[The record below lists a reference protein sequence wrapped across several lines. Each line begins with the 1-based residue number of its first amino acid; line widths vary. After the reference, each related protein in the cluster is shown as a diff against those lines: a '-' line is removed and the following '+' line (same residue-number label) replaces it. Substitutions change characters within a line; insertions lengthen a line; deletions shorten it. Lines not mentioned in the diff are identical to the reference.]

1 MGRKGKWIVALK
13 RVFSSTSNQKPEIK
27 GEDGSFVKEEEEEE
41 KKKKKKRDAGKPTGN
56 CSTKSA
62 THLHKRLSGIERIL
76 GEAKWERHGL
86 NLAAPVEVQFPGGTR
101 KEKVLPLP
109 PRSAPSEKQADEQPI
124 DPLPRIAI
132 RCLQRSAIRIQAAYR
147 GYKARKSF
155 RALLRL
161 HRTIR
166 GPGVMRQTMNAM
178 RLMQLVTR
186 VQSQICQRRAQGMAE
201 TRWEW
206 DASLLST
213 EELNARLQKKVEGIV
228 KRERALAYATSHQMG
243 QSAKERAATP
253 LAKAN
258 APTWEQAGR
267 HRRSPRFGHDN
278 HMMNWEGSCHLPL
291 RDDESLTSCPAFTVP
306 SYMAPTLSARAKVKD
321 YKFYKESP
329 KMETKKRFS
338 FGLTQNI
345 ETLKWKKS
353 SQPAT
358 KESNHQIIRGK
369 HRMTNSLGSLSV
381 ESTASLP
388 VGIRRKPFE

>member
-86 NLAAPVEVQFPGGTR
+86 NLAAPKREGSS
-101 KEKVLPLP
+101 
-109 PRSAPSEKQADEQPI
+109 SATTICPSEKQADEQPI

-213 EELNARLQKKVEGIV
+213 EELNARL
-228 KRERALAYATSHQMG
+228 ERALAYATSHQMG